1 MVLNDYFQSALD
13 KHTEGSV
20 VFPLKNLSEGQHTL
34 TIKVWDVVN
43 NSSEKQIT
51 FVVKDDFRIESVECY
66 PNPMDVST
74 SFIFTHNQPDETF
87 DVTLEVFQTSGTRV
101 DMVKTKVNS
110 NGIESLPLEWNPG
123 DRSIIMK
130 AGIYVY
136 RLTVVAQGKTS
147 SASGR
152 LVFVYR

>member
-1 MVLNDYFQSALD
+1 
-13 KHTEGSV
+13 
-20 VFPLKNLSEGQHTL
+20 
-34 TIKVWDVVN
+34 VWDVLN

-66 PNPMDVST
+66 PNPMDVKT
-74 SFIFTHNQPDETF
+74 SFIFTHNLPDETF

-101 DMVKTKVNS
+101 DVVKAKVNS

-123 DRSIIMK
+123 DHSVIMK
-130 AGIYVY
+130 AGIYIY
-136 RLTVVAQGKTS
+136 RLTVLAQGKTS

-152 LVFVYR
+152 LVYVYR